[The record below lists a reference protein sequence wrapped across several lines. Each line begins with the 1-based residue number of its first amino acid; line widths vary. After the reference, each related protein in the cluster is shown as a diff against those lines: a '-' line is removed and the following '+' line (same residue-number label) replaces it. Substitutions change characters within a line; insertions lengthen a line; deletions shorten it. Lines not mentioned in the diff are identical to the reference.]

1 MENLNSADT
10 IEARLDKLEAQM
22 LRVERR
28 LHLDAPAIV
37 MDALPATPPVS
48 PPPVAGPTSFAPT
61 IVVPSAKPEN
71 VAVEALAKSAESPVS
86 APAPRPQIPA
96 PASAS
101 VPIPSNE
108 PARAAVSLLAWEQL
122 VGGKWALW
130 AGLLS
135 VFGAIASFLA
145 YTWRYFSPE
154 SKVALGLFI
163 GIAFLVAGEWTRKRA
178 QRWFSEGVSGAG
190 LGFCF
195 LSLWAGGA
203 HFSIFGFGLTFGA
216 MALVC
221 ALGVWLAVRYDAL
234 GLNILSVIGGFAT
247 PMLLRGDAAGG
258 HGAAVSLLVY
268 LAILNAG
275 ALGVSLFKRWR
286 ASVWLSFGATL
297 TLLFF
302 WLPDSNIDAMRL
314 TVWAFFS
321 LHFALYVGAACFYS
335 LARREQTTPEDIG
348 LILAATTIYAPFAHD
363 LLLPIAGA
371 FPGAFMLVFAVFWSA
386 LCALVARL
394 APANKLLRDVTGA
407 LGLLALTVAIPI
419 QVSQPWLGIALM
431 GEAAVLAGL
440 ANRHRD
446 AQLLRRA
453 GQIVWALALLPLV
466 AGLVSPAGSVRFG
479 LYEGSWPMLFGVA
492 VSAWLAWSAH
502 CQSARENNVKAEELV
517 DYYVT
522 AAVAS
527 SAWLLAR
534 ELLARGFAPQSAIMA
549 VGFLAVAVFI
559 LGAKTR
565 FVAVQICA
573 LVGAV
578 CVATAAIMLDS
589 SQAAPAVL
597 PLSNARFV
605 ALIGTAGALYVL
617 TWLARQNQNELLRRA
632 GQIIWVL
639 ASLPLFQGTL
649 FSASAA
655 QWGLHCGG
663 WPGVFAISMTAALA
677 WSAHRHTKNADELR
691 NVYAGIAVVGGAWL
705 IGRETLAW
713 THDANGVTMALSLFA
728 VAIFAVGATARFAML
743 RACAGVLAA
752 GAASAVL
759 WLAWSHPSPEL
770 LPFWNARFVAMT
782 ITLGALVAIYQIAR
796 TVDYP
801 LHDAEKVAAR
811 ALPVAVAT
819 LALAAFSSEIYFGF
833 AHFAP
838 PQWAN
843 RAYFV
848 LAIGWSLSALGALS
862 VGLQTRNISWRVWA
876 YVVGGVAL
884 ASLPIN
890 ALTGDALGMP
900 FLNLRFAAFAVAIA
914 ALCVAA
920 WRLRTGEIAGAISEG
935 EAEAIGAAASAALV
949 LALFSLTQE
958 TWEAGRYLAPRGS
971 DWQRGAQLAISLV
984 WSLFGAL
991 LLAGGVQFRVQGARL
1006 GALVLLAFTVCKVF
1020 LFDLSFLDG
1029 AGRALSLGGLGMALI
1044 FISWLYG
1051 RFGRVSVN

>member
-1 MENLNSADT
+1 MENVNSTST
-10 IEARLDKLEAQM
+10 IEARLNKLEAQM

-28 LHLDAPAIV
+28 LHLDAPSIV
-37 MDALPATPPVS
+37 MDALPATPPS
-48 PPPVAGPTSFAPT
+48 PPVAGPASFAP
-61 IVVPSAKPEN
+61 
-71 VAVEALAKSAESPVS
+71 PVS
-86 APAPRPQIPA
+86 APASFPESKPPAPNVSPPQPPPM
-96 PASAS
+96 PASA
-101 VPIPSNE
+101 
-108 PARAAVSLLAWEQL
+108 PAKAAASLLDWEQL

-154 SKVALGLFI
+154 AKVALGLFI
-163 GIAFLVAGEWTRKRA
+163 GLAFLVAGEWTRKRA
-178 QRWFSEGVSGAG
+178 ERWFSEGVSGAG

-221 ALGVWLAVRYDAL
+221 ALGVWLAVRYDAP

-275 ALGVSLFKRWR
+275 VLGVSLFKRWR

-297 TLLFF
+297 TLLYF

-314 TVWAFFS
+314 TVWTFFS
-321 LHFALYVGAACFYS
+321 LYFALYVGAACFYS
-335 LARREQTTPEDIG
+335 LARREETAPEDIG

-363 LLLPIAGA
+363 LLLPIAGV
-371 FPGAFMLVFAVFWSA
+371 FPGAFLFGFAIFWGA
-386 LCALVARL
+386 LCAGSARL

-440 ANRHRD
+440 AHRNRD

-453 GQIVWALALLPLV
+453 GQVVWGLALLPLV
-466 AGLVSPAGSVRFG
+466 AGLIAPTANLRFG
-479 LYEGSWPMLFGVA
+479 LYAGSWPMLFGVA
-492 VSAWLAWSAH
+492 VSAWLAWNAH
-502 CQSARENNVKAEELV
+502 CQSLEKDNAKTDGLI

-527 SAWLLAR
+527 GAWLLVR
-534 ELLARGFAPQSAIMA
+534 ELLARGFAPESVIMA

-559 LGAKTR
+559 VGAKTR

-573 LVGAV
+573 LVSAV
-578 CVATAAIMLDS
+578 CVGTAAIMLDS
-589 SQAAPAVL
+589 SQTSPALL
-597 PLSNARFV
+597 PFGNARFV
-605 ALIGTAGALYVL
+605 ALIGTAGALYLL
-617 TWLARQNQNELLRRA
+617 TWLVRQDQNQLLRRA
-632 GQIIWVL
+632 GQIVWAL

-649 FSASAA
+649 FSAGAA
-655 QWGLHCGG
+655 QWGLHRGG
-663 WPGVFAISMTAALA
+663 WPGVFAIAATATLA
-677 WSAHRHTKNADELR
+677 WSAHRRTKNADELR
-691 NVYAGIAVVGGAWL
+691 NVYAGVSVAGGAWL
-705 IGRETLAW
+705 VARETLAW
-713 THDANGVTMALSLFA
+713 THDLNGVTMALALYA
-728 VAIFAVGATARFAML
+728 VAVFAVGATARFAML
-743 RACAGVLAA
+743 RACASVLAA
-752 GAASAVL
+752 GAAAMVL
-759 WLAWSHPSPEL
+759 WLAWSNQVSAL
-770 LPFWNARFVAMT
+770 LPFWNARFAAMI

-796 TVDYP
+796 AVDYP
-801 LHDAEKVAAR
+801 LHDAEKEWAR
-811 ALPVAVAT
+811 ALPVVVAA

-833 AHFAP
+833 AHFAL
-838 PQWAN
+838 PQWAS
-843 RAYFV
+843 RAYFA
-848 LAIGWSLSALGALS
+848 LSIGWSLAALGALS
-862 VGLQTRNISWRVWA
+862 VGLQTRDFRWRVWA
-876 YVVGGVAL
+876 YIVGGVAL

-890 ALTGDALGMP
+890 ALAGGALGMP
-900 FLNLRFAAFAVAIA
+900 FLNLRFAAFVVVIA
-914 ALCVAA
+914 AACVAA
-920 WRLRTGEIAGAISEG
+920 WLLRKGKIAGAISEA

-958 TWEAGRYLAPRGS
+958 TWEAGRTLAPRGS
-971 DWQRGAQLAISLV
+971 DWQRGAQMAISLV